1 MANNNSGKNAYE
13 IRLEVLQLAMAQAE
27 TAYYQELDCIR
38 AARPDDKGAYELP
51 ENKCVRDALKI
62 AKKLYAFV
70 EGDQT
75 ESAE

>member
-38 AARPDDKGAYELP
+38 AARPDDKGA
-51 ENKCVRDALKI
+51 
-62 AKKLYAFV
+62 
-70 EGDQT
+70 
-75 ESAE
+75 